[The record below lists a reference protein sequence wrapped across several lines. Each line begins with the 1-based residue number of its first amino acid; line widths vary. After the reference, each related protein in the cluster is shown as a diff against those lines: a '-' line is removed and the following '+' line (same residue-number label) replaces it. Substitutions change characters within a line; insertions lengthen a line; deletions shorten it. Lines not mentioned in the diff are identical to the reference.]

1 MGGAILIV
9 CFVIGIIFAILYRY
23 IDYDALGGIS
33 CVAFMIG
40 ILFLVAIPFSI
51 IQSKVNVERAI
62 VFQETIDNS
71 RKQEGALDVFE
82 RKDLID
88 KIMLHNNRITSWR
101 VTGEKWWM
109 NKWFYHPKTKEVPYI
124 K

>member
-23 IDYDALGGIS
+23 IDYDALGVIS
-33 CVAFMIG
+33 CVALMIG